1 MLKDIN
7 KFGYS
12 KYFSYICTVIEN
24 VMGRILFILF
34 VAFIMT
40 LVVVVV
46 NNYLNRRNGNTMS
59 REEKRKSFNDDIEAV
74 AKEIKMRREV

>member
-1 MLKDIN
+1 
-7 KFGYS
+7 
-12 KYFSYICTVIEN
+12 
-24 VMGRILFILF
+24 MGRILFILF

-40 LVVVVV
+40 LVVVVI
-46 NNYLNRRNGNTMS
+46 NNYLNKRNGNTMS